1 MTFLNRK
8 IFNLDNLNESKTV
21 ANLSDKQQTYEN
33 SISAGGCLFYKRN
46 EKNEI
51 KLLLIKYDDPAWT
64 KLDDFGGRVDVDDET
79 ITDTIIRETC
89 EETNNI
95 LTFGF
100 MEALFEINENIKTF
114 YTKQSKYYLKLVEV
128 NDLFYE
134 NTDVFGNFE
143 ATDKIKR
150 IIKWFDYMDNKK
162 ILAQRIINNI
172 ELVKYLDSLLI

>member
-64 KLDDFGGRVDVDDET
+64 KLDDFGGRD
-79 ITDTIIRETC
+79 
-89 EETNNI
+89 
-95 LTFGF
+95 
-100 MEALFEINENIKTF
+100 
-114 YTKQSKYYLKLVEV
+114 
-128 NDLFYE
+128 
-134 NTDVFGNFE
+134 
-143 ATDKIKR
+143 
-150 IIKWFDYMDNKK
+150 
-162 ILAQRIINNI
+162 
-172 ELVKYLDSLLI
+172 

>member
-1 MTFLNRK
+1 MILV
-8 IFNLDNLNESKTV
+8 E
-21 ANLSDKQQTYEN
+21 E
-33 SISAGGCLFYKRN
+33 
-46 EKNEI
+46 
-51 KLLLIKYDDPAWT
+51 
-64 KLDDFGGRVDVDDET
+64 
-79 ITDTIIRETC
+79 TDTIIRETC